1 MVETVKQLK
10 LKVEEQ
16 EKRIKALEDKVGVWK
31 LVLNFNFKNKVFKF
45 LKSKILPVMQWSSL
59 VVQFVNMRTVFFHG
73 KEFLL
78 KIVIDIE
85 NGGDIDLKPSYTF
98 YYKTGKVLVLCSC
111 SLSCLLRTQLL
122 LLIFIESVGSAV
134 KVFKKMCVPCG
145 YVIQRYTTYSIS

>member
-98 YYKTGKVLVLCSC
+98 YYKTGKVFSPLQLFIVMSPKNSALTFNFHRVCWISCESVQENVC
-111 SLSCLLRTQLL
+111 SLW
-122 LLIFIESVGSAV
+122 I
-134 KVFKKMCVPCG
+134 
-145 YVIQRYTTYSIS
+145 RYPKIYHL

>member
-31 LVLNFNFKNKVFKF
+31 LVLNFTFKNKVFKF

-73 KEFLL
+73 KKFLL

-85 NGGDIDLKPSYTF
+85 NGGNIDLKPSYTF

-111 SLSCLLRTQLL
+111 SL
-122 LLIFIESVGSAV
+122 
-134 KVFKKMCVPCG
+134 
-145 YVIQRYTTYSIS
+145 